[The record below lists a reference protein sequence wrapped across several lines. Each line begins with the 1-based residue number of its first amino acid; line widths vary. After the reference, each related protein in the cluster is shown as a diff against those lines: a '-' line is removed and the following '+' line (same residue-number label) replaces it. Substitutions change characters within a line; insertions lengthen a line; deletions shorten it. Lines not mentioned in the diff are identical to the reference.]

1 MAKRTIPKIRR
12 STLIPPFP
20 NKRSIFPVDF
30 KTIYTN
36 TKFTKTLTSRL
47 SEINEDLVKEKC
59 DLNQSKSTANKDRFE
74 QYTKDKKLI

>member
-1 MAKRTIPKIRR
+1 MNQSLANSSPSRK
-12 STLIPPFP
+12 L
-20 NKRSIFPVDF
+20 
-30 KTIYTN
+30 N

-74 QYTKDKKLI
+74 HYTKDKKLI